1 MATFGAKLEHL
12 LCSRAEIISRM
23 HRPPPAEGNDLERLL
38 NLPPN
43 TNPAV
48 QAPPPNV
55 PVWPD
60 ELAAAFCAVAPPIET
75 FMDVPDE
82 IRRDQFYA
90 TCRRDD
96 VLVGV
101 ISVIQDSGLVISILA
116 YDQGPRRDFEGLKVT
131 GFCPL
136 RQLPRYNAHGNALDA
151 FQIGDKV
158 RAFIL
163 DIHGGGRL
171 ILSMNAKMLNRDI
184 YGDLKLGV
192 ITDDDMPLYY
202 KIRLPKSEMACELRR
217 TQLLNFS
224 MKHVAQGVKYF
235 KESRNTEALQCY
247 NFAIEVEPTNP
258 DAYVARGALYA
269 SIGTYTKAVEDLE
282 KSLEIQPN
290 HVNAKNYLIQTLVA
304 YAGEIGRKEISKAEQ
319 LLNRALKLDPDNSE
333 ARDALKELQTNG
345 SLSVNKDAGLRSW
358 SRTPSPRGSSRNV
371 GNRRD
376 HTPLS
381 PTAPRPSAGY
391 ATHMERSR
399 AALEQLVEEDRSRR
413 AAKEANRQNHAPDQ
427 SPPGFLSPN
436 RSHERR
442 RGDYFRDDIKSA
454 GGGGAGGNAAVDKS
468 NMDRGDL
475 SKIVITRNRS
485 GRIIRCKDDD
495 EIGDEPN
502 RSEGL
507 WKRSYDDDRNGPDNA
522 KRSRADGESEY
533 RSTRRVFTPPRN
545 AREGE
550 HGSLTVYENEN
561 DLPMTS
567 KSLQERVQARLR
579 AIERRHQLEE
589 GNNPPTTDITNGAPT
604 SQDKNRESSLAT
616 GDDAV
621 PSESPKGDRGQW
633 RGNGP
638 SSADRRSGGSF
649 QRPEYHGS
657 RGGYYGRNR
666 PRGGP
671 RWRGQWDDYRL
682 RRNNWHNHRYDERR
696 RDGPSARSGSV
707 TNFERRR
714 RRYGTSGSAERS
726 PRSSRSRSRSRSH
739 VSKSR
744 SRSYSRSPRSSSK
757 SQSPVR
763 PGARGRV
770 ISRARIKTPPLAPLV
785 TSFRR
790 SESDENLAELDQFV
804 AQLKAKRQLQQQYQQ
819 QQYMAQFQEMQGPI
833 VNTAV
838 VTQQTQQDYHQM
850 ELESAHNSPSK
861 DDNTAHNDYNN
872 YQHDSPEPPQAQSPP
887 PLDDSMREDNVVE
900 NAV

>member
-1 MATFGAKLEHL
+1 MTTFGAKLEHL

-43 TNPAV
+43 TNPSV

-60 ELAAAFCAVAPPIET
+60 EQAAAFCAVAPPIET

-101 ISVIQDSGLVISILA
+101 ISVIQDSGLVVSVLA
-116 YDQGPRRDFEGLKVT
+116 YDQGPRRDFEGLKIT

-171 ILSMNAKMLNRDI
+171 ILSMNAKMLNRDT
-184 YGDLKLGV
+184 YGDLKLGI

-202 KIRLPKSEMACELRR
+202 KKLQNLDGKSYEAYLESTPQFRNPDGLQVLCARMGIPRSSACSLLFCINKIRLPKSEMACELRR

-290 HVNAKNYLIQTLVA
+290 HVNAKNYLVQTLVA

-319 LLNRALKLDPDNSE
+319 LINRALKLDPDNNE

-345 SLSVNKDAGLRSW
+345 SLSTNKDAGLRSW
-358 SRTPSPRGSSRNV
+358 SRTPSPRGSSRNI
-371 GNRRD
+371 GNKRD

-381 PTAPRPSAGY
+381 PTAVRPSAGY

-442 RGDYFRDDIKSA
+442 RGDYYRDDVSIIYQDFIFKS
-454 GGGGAGGNAAVDKS
+454 
-468 NMDRGDL
+468 
-475 SKIVITRNRS
+475 
-485 GRIIRCKDDD
+485 
-495 EIGDEPN
+495 
-502 RSEGL
+502 
-507 WKRSYDDDRNGPDNA
+507 
-522 KRSRADGESEY
+522 
-533 RSTRRVFTPPRN
+533 
-545 AREGE
+545 
-550 HGSLTVYENEN
+550 
-561 DLPMTS
+561 
-567 KSLQERVQARLR
+567 
-579 AIERRHQLEE
+579 
-589 GNNPPTTDITNGAPT
+589 
-604 SQDKNRESSLAT
+604 
-616 GDDAV
+616 
-621 PSESPKGDRGQW
+621 
-633 RGNGP
+633 
-638 SSADRRSGGSF
+638 
-649 QRPEYHGS
+649 
-657 RGGYYGRNR
+657 
-666 PRGGP
+666 
-671 RWRGQWDDYRL
+671 
-682 RRNNWHNHRYDERR
+682 
-696 RDGPSARSGSV
+696 
-707 TNFERRR
+707 
-714 RRYGTSGSAERS
+714 
-726 PRSSRSRSRSRSH
+726 
-739 VSKSR
+739 
-744 SRSYSRSPRSSSK
+744 
-757 SQSPVR
+757 
-763 PGARGRV
+763 
-770 ISRARIKTPPLAPLV
+770 
-785 TSFRR
+785 
-790 SESDENLAELDQFV
+790 
-804 AQLKAKRQLQQQYQQ
+804 
-819 QQYMAQFQEMQGPI
+819 
-833 VNTAV
+833 
-838 VTQQTQQDYHQM
+838 
-850 ELESAHNSPSK
+850 
-861 DDNTAHNDYNN
+861 
-872 YQHDSPEPPQAQSPP
+872 
-887 PLDDSMREDNVVE
+887 
-900 NAV
+900 